1 MVRKKVQRYYYW
13 TDLKGL
19 ESIELKKGKYSDNST
34 SICSF
39 PKRNIECPE
48 VVENKQFYVVPNR
61 LVNGNKLSVE
71 EIKSA
76 TQNKI
81 YWGNI

>member
-1 MVRKKVQRYYYW
+1 M
-13 TDLKGL
+13 
-19 ESIELKKGKYSDNST
+19 
-34 SICSF
+34 
-39 PKRNIECPE
+39 
-48 VVENKQFYVVPNR
+48 VPNR

-81 YWGNI
+81 YWEHIKRVIQKKFKKEKWTFEFILHKIRMKNR